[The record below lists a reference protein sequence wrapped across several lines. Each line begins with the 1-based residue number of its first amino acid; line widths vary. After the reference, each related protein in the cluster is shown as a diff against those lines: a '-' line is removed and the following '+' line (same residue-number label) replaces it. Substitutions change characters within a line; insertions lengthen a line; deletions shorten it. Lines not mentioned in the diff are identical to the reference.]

1 MSARGSEPGECVS
14 DVPSIYGY
22 LDFRAY
28 LRDWFQARK
37 AANPRFSHR
46 LLARR
51 AGITGPSTLLNVME
65 GRRNISGTS
74 AAEVARAMG
83 LDDDARAFFLAL
95 VRIACSDDAAVREA
109 ALEQVQATRRFRE
122 ARVLDAASLRFLSLW
137 YLPAIFELSRCA
149 GFRADPDWIAAAL
162 RPTITPQQ
170 AADALG
176 ALRELGLLRM
186 AEGRWVPTDVSV
198 VTPHEVSG
206 LAVRAYHRA
215 MMQRAQEAL
224 DFDERERHLCGVT
237 VAVPAGQLP
246 ALKAELDRFQERIL
260 HICDGVAGDRALVMQ
275 LNLQLIPLSV
285 TLDEVQ

>member
-1 MSARGSEPGECVS
+1 MS
-14 DVPSIYGY
+14 DIPSIYQY

-65 GRRNISGTS
+65 GRRNISGTA

-95 VRIACSDDAAVREA
+95 VRIACSEDAAVREA

-149 GFRADPDWIAAAL
+149 AFRADPEWIAAAL

-170 AADALG
+170 ASDALS
-176 ALRELGLLRM
+176 ALRDLGLLRVS
-186 AEGRWVPTDVSV
+186 EGRWIPTDVSV

-206 LAVRAYHRA
+206 LAVRAYHRS

-237 VAVPAGQLP
+237 VAVPAGLLP
-246 ALKAELDRFQERIL
+246 ALKSELDRFQERIL
-260 HICDGVAGDRALVMQ
+260 HLCDGVEGDRASVMQ
-275 LNLQLIPLSV
+275 LNLQLVPLSV
-285 TLDEVQ
+285 TLNEVQ